1 VTVHQDVAIYAGE
14 LSAGERASHE
24 FAQGRRGWLHVT
36 RGLVRLSGNELREGD
51 GAKIEDES
59 AIELETD
66 HRAEILL
73 FDLA

>member
-1 VTVHQDVAIYAGE
+1 
-14 LSAGERASHE
+14 
-24 FAQGRRGWLHVT
+24 
-36 RGLVRLSGNELREGD
+36 LREGD